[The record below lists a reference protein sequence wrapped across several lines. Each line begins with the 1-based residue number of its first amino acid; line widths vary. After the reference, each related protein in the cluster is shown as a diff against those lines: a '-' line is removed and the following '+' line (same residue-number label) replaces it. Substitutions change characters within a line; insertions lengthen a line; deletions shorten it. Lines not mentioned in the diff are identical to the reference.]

1 MKRSRAETLGLV
13 VATALCAAMLPSHA
27 AAQSELD
34 VAEAQAFMG
43 KWVISM
49 QTDFGPFQMDLD
61 LADQAGKVA
70 ASIGSPEMGGTQPV
84 TDITRSGESLML
96 EFEADAQG
104 QVFDVSVALVPNGEN
119 LIVLFEV
126 GTGEF
131 SASGVATRAAS

>member
-1 MKRSRAETLGLV
+1 
-13 VATALCAAMLPSHA
+13 
-27 AAQSELD
+27 
-34 VAEAQAFMG
+34 
-43 KWVISM
+43 
-49 QTDFGPFQMDLD
+49 
-61 LADQAGKVA
+61 
-70 ASIGSPEMGGTQPV
+70 
-84 TDITRSGESLML
+84 ML

>member
-1 MKRSRAETLGLV
+1 MKWSRAETLGLV
-13 VATALCAAMLPSHA
+13 VATALCAAVLPSHA

-131 SASGVATRAAS
+131 SASGVATRPAS

>member
-27 AAQSELD
+27 TAQSELD

-131 SASGVATRAAS
+131 SSSGVATRAAS

>member
-27 AAQSELD
+27 TAQSELD

>member
-1 MKRSRAETLGLV
+1 MKRSRAKTLVLAL
-13 VATALCAAMLPSHA
+13 ATALCAALLPSLA

-34 VAEAQAFMG
+34 VAQAQAFMG

-61 LADQAGKVA
+61 LVDQGGKVA
-70 ASIGSPEMGGTQPV
+70 ASIGSPEMGGTQAV
-84 TDITRSGESLML
+84 TDITRSDESLLL

-131 SASGVATRAAS
+131 SASGIATRAAS

>member
-1 MKRSRAETLGLV
+1 MKRSRAKTLGL
-13 VATALCAAMLPSHA
+13 AMGTALCAALLPSLA

-34 VAEAQAFMG
+34 VAQAQAFMG

-61 LADQAGKVA
+61 LVDQGGKVA
-70 ASIGSPEMGGTQPV
+70 GSIGSPEMGGTQPV
-84 TDITRSGESLML
+84 TDITRSDESLVL
-96 EFEADAQG
+96 EFEANAQG

-131 SASGVATRAAS
+131 SASGIATRAAS

>member
-1 MKRSRAETLGLV
+1 MKRSRAKTLGLAM
-13 VATALCAAMLPSHA
+13 ATVLCAALLPSLA

-34 VAEAQAFMG
+34 VAQAQAFMG

-61 LADQAGKVA
+61 LVDQGGKVA

-84 TDITRSGESLML
+84 TDITRSDESLVL

>member
-1 MKRSRAETLGLV
+1 MKRSRAKTLGLAM
-13 VATALCAAMLPSHA
+13 ATALCAALLPSLA

-34 VAEAQAFMG
+34 VAQAQAFMG

-61 LADQAGKVA
+61 LVDQGGKVA

-84 TDITRSGESLML
+84 TDITRSDESLVL

-131 SASGVATRAAS
+131 SASGIATRAAS

>member
-13 VATALCAAMLPSHA
+13 VATALCAAMFPSHA

>member
-13 VATALCAAMLPSHA
+13 VATALCAAMFPSHA

-131 SASGVATRAAS
+131 SASGVATRSAS